1 VNRRDALI
9 LRAAAVW
16 TVWIWGTRIW
26 NIWGDDHG
34 VGFKVVHTVLAL
46 VSVAFAVAIWR
57 VAGRNRRRQD
67 GAGTFQRSTTGASRS

>member
-1 VNRRDALI
+1 MSRRDRWI

-16 TVWIWGTRIW
+16 TLWVWGTRIW

-34 VGFKVVHTVLAL
+34 FGFKVVHSLLAL

-57 VAGRNRRRQD
+57 VAQRRPGQMSRRSD
-67 GAGTFQRSTTGASRS
+67 AQRVSS